1 MGIFQ
6 MACSS
11 NLARWLKSLLDRYQ
25 LYSRR
30 IPPGAAATKPAADVG
45 IITFGILKAAD

>member
-1 MGIFQ
+1 
-6 MACSS
+6 MAEV
-11 NLARWLKSLLDRYQ
+11 LARQVSIIPV
-25 LYSRR
+25 YSRR